1 MHRECEAG
9 LGKDR
14 VIAALSSL
22 DRLDPETDPVSS
34 YSVTILPLLVLN
46 HTLTS
51 LPPSLQ
57 DMQLLVPLLGD
68 QNHQEYAPKLRQLWL
83 CEDAL
88 ADA

>member
-1 MHRECEAG
+1 M
-9 LGKDR
+9 
-14 VIAALSSL
+14 LS
-22 DRLDPETDPVSS
+22 
-34 YSVTILPLLVLN
+34 